1 MMRAPLLLIGVA
13 VGFAVLALTGWGG
26 ARWDG
31 LNAFYRELGSLTPAQ
46 ADVWVVATRKA
57 LHVLLYAGLVVVLA
71 RWALAGRPHAVR
83 EAVLLVGLVALAD
96 EGLQLITPHRA
107 ARWTDLLVDAAGI
120 VVGAWIASDMRR
132 RQGRTP

>member
-1 MMRAPLLLIGVA
+1 MKRASLVLIGVA
-13 VGFAVLALTGWGG
+13 VGFAILALTGWGA

-57 LHVLLYAGLVVVLA
+57 LHVVLYAALVVVLA

-96 EGLQLITPHRA
+96 EGLQLITPHRT
-107 ARWTDLLVDAAGI
+107 ARWTDLLVDAAGMA
-120 VVGAWIASDMRR
+120 VGAWMASKVRR
-132 RQGRTP
+132 REGRAT